1 MWAYTAVPDALA
13 FLKRVPP
20 GSTNSSFLDF
30 FFGAGICGQGDPKPC
45 DPIRRTTFAA
55 SQLGVPAL
63 YPATEVFFE
72 RSASG
77 AMPSAEQALAN
88 WTAAKA
94 KLPSSG
100 VLGFFLGVRLF
111 CRCVICKGGSLLM
124 VVAGSRMSSAYRMAP
139 VASASGCGGPRM

>member
-1 MWAYTAVPDALA
+1 MFSNLSRVDTLAGAVIAA
-13 FLKRVPP
+13 AW
-20 GSTNSSFLDF
+20 G
-30 FFGAGICGQGDPKPC
+30 
-45 DPIRRTTFAA
+45 AA

-77 AMPSAEQALAN
+77 AMPSTEQALAN

-100 VLGFFLGVRLF
+100 VLGFFLGVRLL
-111 CRCVICKGGSLLM
+111 SAAS
-124 VVAGSRMSSAYRMAP
+124 VAWDIYLS
-139 VASASGCGGPRM
+139 